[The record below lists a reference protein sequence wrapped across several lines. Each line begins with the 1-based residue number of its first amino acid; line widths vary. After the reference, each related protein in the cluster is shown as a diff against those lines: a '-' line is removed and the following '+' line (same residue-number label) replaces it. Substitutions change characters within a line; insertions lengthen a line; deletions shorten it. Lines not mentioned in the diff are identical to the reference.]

1 MRILVA
7 HLVGAARSGGM
18 SRLMG
23 RVHDELASSGH
34 HVEYLTADDVAPVLR
49 GRAGRVA
56 FQWLVR
62 QTLRAAAREG
72 QPFDIVNVHEPHGAV
87 VASIRA
93 GLGPTA
99 VVAMTHGVERRGW
112 EIARSHVPSRPSLK
126 TRLLYPATSLWLSGI
141 ALRRADHVICLNGQ
155 DREYLERRFGIDRG
169 RVTAVIPGADPI
181 FARAAASRSYERA
194 ERLLFAGTWLPRKG
208 IVELAGA
215 FDALVDRGSNVF
227 LDVLGPGV
235 PERDVLRSF
244 SPTARSRV
252 RVLGGGDDS
261 MMADAM
267 AAADVFVL
275 PSLFEGTPLTLIE
288 AMWSGLPVV
297 TTRTA
302 GMQDVVE
309 HERTGILVPPGDRDA
324 LLAALI
330 RVADKE
336 LRRSIGRAA
345 HETAASRYT
354 WTNTAGAFA
363 AAYAAARAR
372 HAAST
377 S

>member
-23 RVHDELASSGH
+23 RVHDELASNGH
-34 HVEYLTADDVAPVLR
+34 HVEYLTADDVAPALR

-62 QTLRAAAREG
+62 QAVRAAAGRG

-112 EIARSHVPSRPSLK
+112 EVARSHVPSRPSLK
-126 TRLLYPATSLWLSGI
+126 TRIVYPATSLWLSGI
-141 ALRRADHVICLNGQ
+141 ALRRADHVICLNRQ
-155 DREYLERRFGIDRG
+155 DREYLEHRFGIDRG
-169 RVTAVIPGADPI
+169 QVTAVIPGADPI
-181 FARAAASRSYERA
+181 FGRAAASRSYERA
-194 ERLLFAGTWLPRKG
+194 ERVLFAGTWLPRKG

-215 FDALVDRGSNVF
+215 FDALVDRGVNVF

-235 PERDVLRSF
+235 PEREVLGSF
-244 SPTARSRV
+244 GPTARPRV
-252 RVLGGGDDS
+252 RVLAGGDDS
-261 MMADAM
+261 TMAEAM
-267 AAADVFVL
+267 ATADLFVL

-309 HERTGILVPPGDRDA
+309 HERTGILVPPGDRT
-324 LLAALI
+324 ALI
-330 RVADKE
+330 AAVIRLTDKE
-336 LRRSIGRAA
+336 LRRSIGSAA
-345 HETAASRYT
+345 HEAAVTRYT
-354 WTNTAGAFA
+354 WTNTARAFET
-363 AAYAAARAR
+363 AYAAARSR
-372 HAAST
+372 HAARKS
-377 S
+377 